1 MQGEWTGILSDGQK
15 SPRLP
20 LDNARPQR
28 VYCERFLAVPPAAGT
43 QQRVWGEAA
52 LNPLETSSRP
62 ALPRTAALTFSVKEA
77 SRHRRPSGQR
87 LSRLGLF
94 FVCILFDRRN
104 GPTAMEP
111 VKVVIA
117 DDDPLTRL
125 DLHRALDDLGLRV
138 LGEAEDG
145 RQALSLARTLR
156 PDLLI
161 LDIKMPGMDGLDAAR
176 IARGEH
182 LGAVMLL
189 TGYAEDDM
197 IAKADAAGVLA
208 YLRKPFRTEE
218 LGPAI
223 AIALGRYRERQAL
236 ETDVEDL
243 KEKMESRKVV
253 GRAKAILMERHHLS
267 EREAFYRIQ
276 AQSQTLQKPASEI
289 ARAIITASELGI

>member
-1 MQGEWTGILSDGQK
+1 LEATATHSATEPIKVIL
-15 SPRLP
+15 
-20 LDNARPQR
+20 
-28 VYCERFLAVPPAAGT
+28 
-43 QQRVWGEAA
+43 
-52 LNPLETSSRP
+52 
-62 ALPRTAALTFSVKEA
+62 
-77 SRHRRPSGQR
+77 
-87 LSRLGLF
+87 
-94 FVCILFDRRN
+94 
-104 GPTAMEP
+104 
-111 VKVVIA
+111 A

-125 DLHRALDDLGLRV
+125 DLRHALETLGLRV

-161 LDIKMPGMDGLDAAR
+161 LDIMMPQMDGLDAAR
-176 IARGEH
+176 IVRAEG

-189 TGYAEDDM
+189 TGYAEEDM
-197 IAKADAAGVLA
+197 IARADAAGVLA

-218 LGPAI
+218 LGPSI

-243 KEKMESRKVV
+243 KEKMEARKIV
-253 GRAKAILMERHHLS
+253 GRAKAILMERHQLT

-289 ARAIITASELGI
+289 ARAIITASEMGM